1 MHRGAKAV
9 IRAVVVIPEEVT
21 LVVAVDAV
29 KAALAEEAV
38 ADDAKVVQVA
48 RAAAQVARAA
58 ASVSISARRKSAS
71 SVSRRSI

>member
-9 IRAVVVIPEEVT
+9 IRVVVVIPEEVT
-21 LVVAVDAV
+21 LVVAVDDV

-48 RAAAQVARAA
+48 QVARAA
-58 ASVSISARRKSAS
+58 ASASISARRKSAS
-71 SVSRRSI
+71 SVSRRWT